1 MIRKAIDILVVRW
14 PEVLLVVV
22 LQVALMMFSDELV
35 MMTEA
40 AEKTNSQMPFWSSF
54 LLGLGTMVMVTVW
67 QMLYLGFLK
76 TSATGGHQPCQPLEL
91 LVRGRPYFWKI
102 LFFQIMFGFLVL
114 VVSGVVIGFLAQL
127 IWKTDDVTKVPD
139 WATQTCAMLALVG
152 FIKPMLFIPAR
163 VVVYDHTV
171 MQAVAAM
178 RKYRISEIR
187 YIFQWVIGGFSGIIA
202 FMLLSLLAEE
212 KSVLYYIF
220 SAVYHVLFSGLMLFL
235 TLLAVLW
242 MQGYF
247 AAEKA
252 QSEQE
257 SE

>member
-1 MIRKAIDILVVRW
+1 MIRKAIDILTVRW

-35 MMTEA
+35 MMTEV
-40 AEKTNSQMPFWSSF
+40 AEKTKSQMPFWSSF

-67 QMLYLGFLK
+67 QMLYLGLLK
-76 TSATGGHQPCQPLEL
+76 TSATGGEQPCQPLEL

-102 LFFQIMFGFLVL
+102 LFFQLMFGFLVL
-114 VVSGVVIGFLAQL
+114 IVSGIVVGLLAQL
-127 IWKTDDVTKVPD
+127 IWKTEDVTKVPD
-139 WATQTCAMLALVG
+139 WVTQTCAMLALVG

-178 RKYRISEIR
+178 GQYRMGEIPFVIR
-187 YIFQWVIGGFSGIIA
+187 WIIGGFLGIIA
-202 FMLLSLLAEE
+202 FLLLSLLAEE
-212 KSVLYYIF
+212 KSVVYYIF
-220 SAVYHVLFSGLMLFL
+220 SAVYHILFSGLMLFL

-242 MQGYF
+242 MQGYK
-247 AAEKA
+247 AAEQA
-252 QSEQE
+252 QSERE